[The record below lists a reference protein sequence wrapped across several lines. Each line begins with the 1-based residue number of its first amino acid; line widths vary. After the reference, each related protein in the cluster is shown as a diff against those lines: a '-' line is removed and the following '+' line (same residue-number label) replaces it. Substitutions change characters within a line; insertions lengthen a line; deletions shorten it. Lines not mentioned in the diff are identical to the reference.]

1 MEKFRHKS
9 FWTEIPKGS
18 KVLFK
23 NTSAFSKIT
32 MTNELFLD
40 ETREFDSYGVRSF
53 YVCFQKK
60 PEDIGNRAI
69 AIPVLLDD
77 FISVDAING
86 EPILKERKKK
96 RERKTSVKEIKKKES
111 GPVEKPTPV
120 KKGKSYGFEIAEKD
134 GRYFC
139 PCGTSFGRRDTAIWC
154 HRKKHLKA

>member
-69 AIPVLLDD
+69 AIPVLLED
-77 FISVDAING
+77 FVSVDAVNG
-86 EPILKERKKK
+86 EPIVRG
-96 RERKTSVKEIKKKES
+96 RKTGKRGEKKATMRETQQEEPNVNAKGRKAIK
-111 GPVEKPTPV
+111 G
-120 KKGKSYGFEIAEKD
+120 
-134 GRYFC
+134 
-139 PCGTSFGRRDTAIWC
+139 
-154 HRKKHLKA
+154 